1 MKYIYKIIILLFT
14 ITLTFSSCESLTY
27 DENIQKGD
35 EAYQS
40 FLLQDKDLEVL
51 AKLLD
56 VAMDEFYVWN
66 PEKWRKVADSI
77 YEQEKKV
84 NQKKNGYKEEAIK
97 YYNNAIDIDPDNTI
111 ALLKLAIAEKDYNK
125 IIELDPNNSE
135 AYNAEAYWLRALSL
149 EGDGYVSIYS
159 SESADDTYAV
169 WSDAAIADLT
179 KAMEIDIEYFDKF
192 NEEYGCTQEDMWK
205 MQGGVGNNKFIKLI
219 DSNGNI
225 SFVFSQMMI
234 DSENDKAAMD
244 LAYSNSYSAG
254 ERKRTI
260 QSPGDDNCFSY
271 IMERLDSSNKKLIG
285 YYQNGNKY
293 TVQYLDMRRNIQGVG
308 VYTTDEN
315 CQIIATN

>member
-1 MKYIYKIIILLFT
+1 MKNIYKIIILLFT

-56 VAMDEFYVWN
+56 VARDEGKYW
-66 PEKWRKVADSI
+66 EKVDSI
-77 YEQEKKV
+77 SEQRKKV

-125 IIELDPNNSE
+125 IIELEPNNSE

-149 EGDGYVSIYS
+149 EGNGYVSIYS
-159 SESADDTYAV
+159 SESMDEEYKV

-179 KAMEIDIEYFDKF
+179 KAMEIDIAYFYKF
-192 NEEYGCTQEDMWK
+192 NEEYGLNYDIEKWL

-293 TVQYLDMRRNIQGVG
+293 TVQYFDMRRNIQGVG

-315 CQIIATN
+315 CQIIAIN